1 MAVKL
6 VVHRTYEVTLP
17 DDKNYELKLDGKEY
31 PFAELVT
38 AAIDEFEAGR
48 PNGMLLHVAGEPYV
62 TDDGPVDAP
71 DTWIHKKEHYAEMIL
86 RTCEYSVIFLG
97 EVID

>member
-62 TDDGPVDAP
+62 PTMDLSMLPTRGF
-71 DTWIHKKEHYAEMIL
+71 TKRSTTQK
-86 RTCEYSVIFLG
+86 
-97 EVID
+97 